1 MPSPSR
7 NPLVVSAALCV
18 TTALFAAGCS
28 QGGSQPAEPA
38 EASSTGD
45 ASAQTAGTTDAADT
59 AGPVAAGTGDA
70 PTEPAGD
77 ITNDPPDGGVV
88 MNNATTSKDA
98 GGSDRMRPI
107 IDLIAQNREKFR
119 ACFDEWGRQN
129 PGREVKITLS
139 IKLKPSGELV
149 SATFKADESDLADK
163 KMEECMAKVAGGLK
177 FPESPKGMETT
188 YNHRFNFK
196 SRK

>member
-1 MPSPSR
+1 MLRSS
-7 NPLVVSAALCV
+7 LLLLGAALLVSC
-18 TTALFAAGCS
+18 A
-28 QGGSQPAEPA
+28 QGGSQPAQPA
-38 EASSTGD
+38 ETSPTTPNGAGGGAPSDPAPTSS
-45 ASAQTAGTTDAADT
+45 SAAEPGS
-59 AGPVAAGTGDA
+59 
-70 PTEPAGD
+70 TEPAGD

-98 GGSDRMRPI
+98 GGSDRLRPL

-129 PGREVKITLS
+129 PGREVKITLTL
-139 IKLKPSGELV
+139 KLKPNGELL
-149 SATFKADESDLADK
+149 SAAFKPDESDLKDD
-163 KMEECMAKVAGGLK
+163 KMESCMAKAAGELK
-177 FPESPKGMETT
+177 YPESPKGMETT

>member
-1 MPSPSR
+1 V
-7 NPLVVSAALCV
+7 LLAA
-18 TTALFAAGCS
+18 CS
-28 QGGSQPAEPA
+28 QGGSQPSEPA
-38 EASSTGD
+38 ETSQAPSAATGLSTPTESSGPA
-45 ASAQTAGTTDAADT
+45 ASAAAD
-59 AGPVAAGTGDA
+59 GPPG
-70 PTEPAGD
+70 EPAGD

-98 GGSDRMRPI
+98 GGSDRLRPI
-107 IDLIAQNREKFR
+107 IDLITENREKFR

-129 PGREVKITLS
+129 PGREVKITLTL
-139 IKLKPSGELV
+139 KLKPSGELI
-149 SATFKADESDLADK
+149 STAFKADESDLKDE
-163 KMEECMAKVAGGLK
+163 KMESCMAKAAGTLK

>member
-1 MPSPSR
+1 MVRSCLLPV
-7 NPLVVSAALCV
+7 LAALSLL
-18 TTALFAAGCS
+18 ACS
-28 QGGSQPAEPA
+28 QGGSQPSEPA
-38 EASSTGD
+38 ETSQAPAAVTGPSTP
-45 ASAQTAGTTDAADT
+45 ADS
-59 AGPVAAGTGDA
+59 AGPTAAAEGNDG
-70 PTEPAGD
+70 PSGEPAGD

-98 GGSDRMRPI
+98 GGSDRLRPI
-107 IDLIAQNREKFR
+107 IDLITQNREKFR

-129 PGREVKITLS
+129 PGREVKITLT

-149 SATFKADESDLADK
+149 SAAFKPDESDLKDD
-163 KMEECMAKVAGGLK
+163 KMESCMAKAAGALK

>member
-1 MPSPSR
+1 MSLPRLLSS
-7 NPLVVSAALCV
+7 LGAALLL
-18 TTALFAAGCS
+18 ACS
-28 QGGSQPAEPA
+28 QSGSQPAQPTETSPLTSGA
-38 EASSTGD
+38 NDEQ
-45 ASAQTAGTTDAADT
+45 ASAE
-59 AGPVAAGTGDA
+59 VASARSAEPDPGSGA
-70 PTEPAGD
+70 PGEPAGD

-98 GGSDRMRPI
+98 GGSDRLRPI

-129 PGREVKITLS
+129 PGREVKITLT
-139 IKLKPSGELV
+139 IKLKPSGELT
-149 SATFKADESDLADK
+149 SAAFKADESDLKDD
-163 KMEECMAKVAGGLK
+163 KMEACMAKAAGELK
-177 FPESPKGMETT
+177 FPESPKGMDTT